1 LSPFKEQVSAISYI
15 MLKIVDNTLA
25 KFVSSIE
32 SYVFLVS
39 GETPLQDLLR
49 GRDMHGPTSLP
60 S

>member
-1 LSPFKEQVSAISYI
+1 
-15 MLKIVDNTLA
+15 MLKMVDNTLLA
-25 KFVSSIE
+25 KFGSSID

-60 S
+60 A